1 MNKDTLKKIWGNIK
15 SYVDNGDNK
24 ANTNISNLNANTG
37 ISDYK
42 KFSDQKEYKAGETVL
57 KDGLL
62 KTFITGHA
70 AGAWDESEV
79 RSESLKKN
87 ISDLENTLY
96 PVNHIPY
103 GEINNGQTLEVNW
116 KNDTALD
123 NNGNE
128 RRSSGYSVT
137 DYIEYNNNY
146 NHLFC
151 SVQVSF
157 NNYTTSFIN
166 VAYYDTANKVFIKG
180 FQCFGND
187 RIILIPKGMCIRIVQ
202 KTSVISDIIFSSS
215 VAIKDIKSLI
225 NERISNV
232 NTKIV
237 SLESQVNDVESKSD
251 SNSTNIEHLN
261 SELYSTVE
269 EDITSMFVGNNAY
282 KTVIG
287 SQPTLATNSYKISGQ
302 IFDSS
307 KYKGF
312 KLHSKG
318 AGTYRLWAKVKNDV
332 VTEMA
337 SYSAD
342 FVDVEIYF
350 DGTFDKIVINN
361 YGGTVIGI
369 SDVSII
375 DETEKLLQK
384 DVEEDITQQI
394 MAETTAYTTVVGKA
408 PSKNDEISTQFG
420 IKGKIFDVTDIKS
433 FTLHSQ
439 SEGTCRLWAKI
450 KNGRI
455 TEMASDS
462 ASVVDITIE
471 NDGTFDKLVINLYH
485 GTAVIL
491 KTVLFTDYI
500 DSQIDNFKDEVSS
513 LKTEIDTLQ
522 NSKTLKILM
531 FGNSF
536 THDSAGYVPFILK
549 SMYPNLNL
557 ELGIAFYNG
566 CSLAQHLASLSGQNV
581 TLDEQNITPQTYMYS
596 LNINGGKWTTNYR
609 KDGTDII
616 KVKDWD
622 IITFQQNGKNAFS
635 NWNTYFKPFIYK
647 IQKLIYEKVN
657 KPVKLGWVLTH
668 GSYAGTDLVTLKK
681 NWQGTADNSQK
692 VIQNSLADFIMPYG
706 TAVQN
711 LRNVYDSSWGG
722 QADLLGDDNVHMQEG
737 LPCLTAAYC
746 YTIKILELV
755 GLPLSIIGNK
765 LEPTKEWVEEYALG
779 PNYYKDDVMSVDDSN
794 RFIAQ
799 ACAIQAIKNPYTITD
814 ISEIIN
820 NL

>member
-1 MNKDTLKKIWGNIK
+1 MKAEITFEILHFAKPNEGKRNNADITFDGGIGVKGYVISKSKLEILLGNVYRGLSAYEIAVK
-15 SYVDNGDNK
+15 NGFEG
-24 ANTNISNLNANTG
+24 TEEEWL
-37 ISDYK
+37 
-42 KFSDQKEYKAGETVL
+42 
-57 KDGLL
+57 
-62 KTFITGHA
+62 
-70 AGAWDESEV
+70 
-79 RSESLKKN
+79 ESLKADIVN
-87 ISDLENTLY
+87 ELGDSENA
-96 PVNHIPY
+96 VMS
-103 GEINNGQTLEVNW
+103 Q
-116 KNDTALD
+116 KA
-123 NNGNE
+123 
-128 RRSSGYSVT
+128 VT
-137 DYIEYNNNY
+137 DAITNTINLTDLDFDLSMIGKIISGGNSCKFVVMSNSRNVGILHCFSDDLQHMLTQVFTTHYIAPFSGGSFTHSDDKIYQY
-146 NHLFC
+146 FRSYHL
-151 SVQVSF
+151 SGG
-157 NNYTTSFIN
+157 TS
-166 VAYYDTANKVFIKG
+166 T
-180 FQCFGND
+180 
-187 RIILIPKGMCIRIVQ
+187 IPTGTWGEWKLV
-202 KTSVISDIIFSSS
+202 FSS
-215 VAIKDIKSLI
+215 D
-225 NERISNV
+225 N
-232 NTKIV
+232 
-237 SLESQVNDVESKSD
+237 
-251 SNSTNIEHLN
+251 
-261 SELYSTVE
+261 
-269 EDITSMFVGNNAY
+269 
-282 KTVIG
+282 
-287 SQPTLATNSYKISGQ
+287 
-302 IFDSS
+302 
-307 KYKGF
+307 
-312 KLHSKG
+312 
-318 AGTYRLWAKVKNDV
+318 
-332 VTEMA
+332 
-337 SYSAD
+337 
-342 FVDVEIYF
+342 
-350 DGTFDKIVINN
+350 
-361 YGGTVIGI
+361 
-369 SDVSII
+369 
-375 DETEKLLQK
+375 QK

-394 MAETTAYTTVVGKA
+394 MAEITAYTTVVGKA
-408 PSKNDEISTQFG
+408 PSKNDEISTQYG

-439 SEGTCRLWAKI
+439 SGGTCRLWAKI
-450 KNGRI
+450 KNGII
-455 TEMASDS
+455 TEMASYS

-500 DSQIDNFKDEVSS
+500 DSQIDNLKDEVSS

-557 ELGIAFYNG
+557 ELGIAFYSG

-581 TLDEQNITPQTYMYS
+581 TLDEQNITPQTYWYS
-596 LNINGGKWTTNYR
+596 LSINGGKWTTNYS

-616 KVKDWD
+616 KDKDWD
-622 IITFQQNGKNAFS
+622 IITFQQNGRNAFS

-668 GSYAGTDLVTLKK
+668 GSYAGTDLVTLKQ

-722 QADLLGDDNVHMQEG
+722 QADLLGDDDVHMQEG

-746 YTIKILELV
+746 HAIKILELV

-779 PNYYKDDVMSVDDSN
+779 PNYYNDDVMSVDDSN